1 MIRKADM
8 AGEMREGDRSF
19 VRIYEAEGN
28 FLAVY
33 ETGKPGLYK
42 VHKMFLSE

>member
-1 MIRKADM
+1 MIRKADI
-8 AGEMREGDRSF
+8 AGDLTEGDVSK
-19 VRIYEAEGN
+19 VRIYDPDGH

-33 ETGKPGLYK
+33 EMDRPGLYK